1 MFTSP
6 LEYAGLCL
14 LPDGECLGIVSS
26 NSVSA
31 SPSFSSASGTDDRN
45 VRSFVLVP
53 QTPQGPF
60 VLFHVCCP
68 DWVTYV
74 VLFSSLLLLPSV
86 FSVLLLS
93 KPFELLISVTVS
105 TGAFYCS
112 RKDVLV
118 DNSHCIVILVWG
130 LLIVFFFSLRFP

>member
-14 LPDGECLGIVSS
+14 LPDGEFLGIVSS
-26 NSVSA
+26 HSFSA
-31 SPSFSSASGTDDRN
+31 SPSFSSASGTDDGS

-68 DWVTYV
+68 DRVTYI
-74 VLFSSLLLLPSV
+74 VLFSSLLVLP
-86 FSVLLLS
+86 
-93 KPFELLISVTVS
+93 
-105 TGAFYCS
+105 
-112 RKDVLV
+112 
-118 DNSHCIVILVWG
+118 
-130 LLIVFFFSLRFP
+130 